1 MNNNKNDSRNLLKK
15 VVKYFFLFIVVLAS
29 AHTIPIQ
36 QLDISESFMI
46 GVSAACTFA
55 ILDLYSPVVCY
66 KN

>member
-1 MNNNKNDSRNLLKK
+1 MNNNKNKSKNLLKK
-15 VVKYFFLFIVVLAS
+15 VVKYFLLFIVVLIS
-29 AHTIPIQ
+29 AHNIPIQ

-55 ILDLYSPVVCY
+55 VLDLYSPVVCY